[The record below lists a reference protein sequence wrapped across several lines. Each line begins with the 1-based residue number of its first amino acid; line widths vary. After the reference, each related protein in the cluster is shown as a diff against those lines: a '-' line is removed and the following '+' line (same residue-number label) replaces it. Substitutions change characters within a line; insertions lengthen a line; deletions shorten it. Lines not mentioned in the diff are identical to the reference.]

1 MCGVS
6 LVSAGPAP
14 SRTRDQRVPL
24 VRRCRLEFDDGR
36 TLSAFLVNV
45 SLCGAYVARDDLSG
59 RAAGGRPGEAEAD
72 MPRLEQTARCYFTLP
87 GREGELVATV
97 AVSWINLRQQ
107 HPVHG
112 LPPGYGLRILGM
124 SPADGAS
131 LAALIAEHAARASA
145 LA

>member
-1 MCGVS
+1 MGGVS
-6 LVSAGPAP
+6 LLSAGPAP

-59 RAAGGRPGEAEAD
+59 GAGGRPGEAAAD

-124 SPADGAS
+124 SPADTAS
-131 LAALIAEHAARASA
+131 LAALIADYATRGAA